1 MNLKNISY
9 YINLRARD
17 WAKLL
22 FTYPYYH
29 YKIHSGAKYIEKKI
43 HNYRLLIDLKDE
55 GISKQLMLL
64 ETREGDH
71 IIILKKELLK
81 GMVAFDLGANI
92 GYYAVMMA
100 KLVGTSGKVYAVEP
114 SRSNYL
120 LLSLNIKLNQL
131 EDIIESYN
139 IGISNKTG
147 TDNFYESEKSNWHT
161 FYPKV
166 HSGTDTESLVSKA
179 PVEVPVMTIADFAK
193 GKRKIDLIRMDI
205 EGFEV
210 EVFESLL
217 PLLKDKSFGPKIL
230 FEVHQPRYN
239 DQEHNMRKVLKSLF
253 EFGYHVKTLA
263 SNQYDRGGREIFE
276 QRGYKPSMVIK
287 TDFLKRGIYN
297 AVTDEDA
304 IYFMCDTDFTRAV
317 LLDRK

>member
-9 YINLRARD
+9 YVNLRARD
-17 WAKLL
+17 LAKLL
-22 FTYPYYH
+22 ITYPYYH
-29 YKIHSGAKYIEKKI
+29 FKIRSGTRYVEKKI
-43 HNYRLLIDLKDE
+43 HDYRLLIDLKDE

-64 ETREGDH
+64 ETREEDH
-71 IIILKKELLK
+71 IIILNRELSK

-92 GYYAVMMA
+92 GYYSAMMA
-100 KLVGTSGKVYAVEP
+100 NLVGTNGKVYAVEP
-114 SRSNYL
+114 SSSNFQ
-120 LLSLNIKLNQL
+120 LLSLNLKLNQL
-131 EDIIESYN
+131 ENIVETYN

-147 TDNFYESEKSNWHT
+147 MDNFYESEKSNWHT

-166 HSGTDTESLVSKA
+166 HSGIETESLVDRT
-179 PVEVPVMTIADFAK
+179 PIQVPVMTISEFAK

-239 DQEHNMRKVLKSLF
+239 DKEHNMRKVLKSLF
-253 EFGYHVKTLA
+253 ENGYHVKTLA
-263 SNQYDRGGREIFE
+263 SNQYNRGGREIFE
-276 QRGYKPSMVIK
+276 NRGYKPSMVIK
-287 TDFLKRGIYN
+287 TDFLKRGIYDTV
-297 AVTDEDA
+297 ADDDA
-304 IYFMCDTDFTRAV
+304 IYFMCDTDFTRAA
-317 LLDRK
+317 LLERN